1 MHHNSLHRLYLVHIV
16 MICLLVSVLL
26 FQIDRQQ
33 PCFNIGRS
41 GRFEG
46 KAPCLEQHT
55 SFYLY
60 ETSNRIAPNGWLM

>member
-26 FQIDRQQ
+26 FQIDCPSPNRQQ
-33 PCFNIGRS
+33 PCFSIGRS

-60 ETSNRIAPNGWLM
+60 GT